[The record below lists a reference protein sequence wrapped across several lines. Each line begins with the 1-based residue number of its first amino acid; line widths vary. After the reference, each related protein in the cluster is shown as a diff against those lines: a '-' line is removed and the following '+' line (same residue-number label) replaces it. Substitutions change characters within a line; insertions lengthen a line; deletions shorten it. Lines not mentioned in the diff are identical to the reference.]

1 VDCQEYVGEHLAA
14 HADNELTAQERRAA
28 EDHLAG
34 CPACRSQLA
43 EERALKAL
51 VRQHVGIVKAPADV
65 RRSIRAALAEVSE
78 RGFLAWNR
86 RDSFGAIASP
96 RQAAEPGDKRPA
108 RLNRPWMWASV
119 AASILVLVVL
129 IAGLDMFSRRASRGI
144 LVPAFDRAVSKFAVF
159 EHDFEPNVPPDAFS
173 ERNGILYAWVMDR
186 DSRTQLSDKIDD
198 VSRAYREADMPAD
211 IYHFEQSGY
220 GLAGGRLERLPDGRP
235 VTYTLYQGY
244 QGSILS
250 ICYKDARMAA
260 PVGAVYAAGVHSFYD
275 YEGYTISLTFYP
287 TGHFVS
293 ILVSRQPL
301 QQLVWTVTLAETAI
315 AAK

>member
-1 VDCQEYVGEHLAA
+1 MDCQEYISEYLAA
-14 HADNELTAQERRAA
+14 HADNEFTAQERRAA

-34 CPACRSQLA
+34 CPACRAQLA
-43 EERALKAL
+43 QERALKAL
-51 VRQHVGIVKAPADV
+51 IRQHVGIVKTPADV

-86 RDSFGAIASP
+86 RDSFGPIASA
-96 RQAAEPGDKRPA
+96 RQAAEPVDKRLA

-119 AASILVLVVL
+119 AASIVVLVVL

-144 LVPAFDRAVSKFAVF
+144 LVPAFDNAIGKFARF
-159 EHDFEPNVPPDAFS
+159 ERDFEPNVPPDAFS
-173 ERNGILYAWVMDR
+173 DRNGILYAWVVDR
-186 DSRTQLSDKIDD
+186 DSLTQLSDKVDD
-198 VSRAYREADMPAD
+198 VARAYREADMPAD

-220 GLAGGRLERLPDGRP
+220 GLAGGRLERLSDGRA

-244 QGSILS
+244 QGNILS
-250 ICYKDARMAA
+250 ICYRDARMAA

-275 YEGYTISLTFYP
+275 YMGYSICLTFYP

-293 ILVSRQPL
+293 ILISRQPL
-301 QQLVWTVTLAETAI
+301 QQLVWAVTLAETAI
-315 AAK
+315 AQK

>member
-1 VDCQEYVGEHLAA
+1 VDCQRYISEYLAA
-14 HADNELTAQERRAA
+14 HADNEVTAQERRAA
-28 EDHLAG
+28 EDHLDG
-34 CPACRSQLA
+34 CPACRAHLA

-51 VRQHVGIVKAPADV
+51 VRQHVGIVKTPADV

-96 RQAAEPGDKRPA
+96 RQAAEPVDKTLA
-108 RLNRPWMWASV
+108 RLNQPWMWASV
-119 AASILVLVVL
+119 AASVLVLVVL
-129 IAGLDMFSRRASRGI
+129 IAGLDMFSRRASREI
-144 LVPAFDRAVSKFAVF
+144 LVPAFDNAISKFARF
-159 EHDFEPNVPPDAFS
+159 ERGFEPNVPLDAFS
-173 ERNGILYAWVMDR
+173 DRDGIIYAWVVDR
-186 DSRTQLSDKIDD
+186 DSRTQLADKVDD
-198 VSRAYREADMPAD
+198 VTRAYREAEMPAD

-235 VTYTLYQGY
+235 VTYTLYVGY

-260 PVGAVYAAGVHSFYD
+260 PVGAVYAAGEHSFYD
-275 YEGYTISLTFYP
+275 YMGYSICLTFYP

-293 ILVSRQPL
+293 ILVGRQPL

-315 AAK
+315 AQN

>member
-1 VDCQEYVGEHLAA
+1 VDCQEYISEYLAA
-14 HADNELTAQERRAA
+14 HADNELTGQERRAA
-28 EDHLAG
+28 EDHLAS
-34 CPACRSQLA
+34 CPACRGQLA

-51 VRQHVGIVKAPADV
+51 MRQQAGIVKTPADV

-78 RGFLAWNR
+78 RGFLVWNR
-86 RDSFGAIASP
+86 RDSFGAIASSH
-96 RQAAEPGDKRPA
+96 QAAESVDKRLA

-129 IAGLDMFSRRASRGI
+129 ITGLDMLSRRASREI
-144 LVPAFDRAVSKFAVF
+144 SVPAFDSAISKFARF
-159 EHDFEPNVPPDAFS
+159 ERDFEPNVPLDAFS
-173 ERNGILYAWVMDR
+173 DHDGISYAWVVDR
-186 DSRTQLSDKIDD
+186 NSLTELSDRIDD
-198 VSRAYREADMPAD
+198 VARAYREADMPAD

-220 GLAGGRLERLPDGRP
+220 GLAGGRLERMPEGRP
-235 VTYTLYQGY
+235 VTYTLYVGY

-250 ICYKDARMAA
+250 ICYRDARMAA
-260 PVGAVYAAGVHSFYD
+260 PVGAAYASGVHSFYD
-275 YEGYTISLTFYP
+275 YQGYTICLTFYP

-315 AAK
+315 AQK

>member
-1 VDCQEYVGEHLAA
+1 MDCQEYISEYLAA

-34 CPACRSQLA
+34 CPVCRAQLA

-51 VRQHVGIVKAPADV
+51 VRQHVGIVKTPADV

-96 RQAAEPGDKRPA
+96 RRAAEPMDKRLA

-119 AASILVLVVL
+119 AASIVVLVVL
-129 IAGLDMFSRRASRGI
+129 IAGLDMFSRRASSGI
-144 LVPAFDRAVSKFAVF
+144 LVPAFDNAIIKFARF
-159 EHDFEPNVPPDAFS
+159 ERDFEPNVPLDAFS
-173 ERNGILYAWVMDR
+173 DRDGILYAWMVDR
-186 DSRTQLSDKIDD
+186 DSLTQLSDKVDD
-198 VSRAYREADMPAD
+198 VARAYREADMPAD

-220 GLAGGRLERLPDGRP
+220 GLAGGRLERLSDGRP

-244 QGSILS
+244 QGNILS

-275 YEGYTISLTFYP
+275 YMGYTICLTFYP

-293 ILVSRQPL
+293 ILISRQPL
-301 QQLVWTVTLAETAI
+301 QQLVWAVTLARTAI
-315 AAK
+315 AQK

>member
-1 VDCQEYVGEHLAA
+1 VDCREYISEYLAA

-28 EDHLAG
+28 EDHLAS
-34 CPACRSQLA
+34 CPACRAQLT

-51 VRQHVGIVKAPADV
+51 MRQHVGIVKTPADV

-86 RDSFGAIASP
+86 RDNFGAIASA
-96 RQAAEPGDKRPA
+96 RQAAEPVEKRLA

-129 IAGLDMFSRRASRGI
+129 IAGLDMFSRRASREI
-144 LVPAFDRAVSKFAVF
+144 LVPAFDSAISKFARF
-159 EHDFEPNVPPDAFS
+159 ERDFEPNVPLDAFS
-173 ERNGILYAWVMDR
+173 DHDGISYAWVVDR
-186 DSRTQLSDKIDD
+186 NSLAELSDKIDD
-198 VSRAYREADMPAD
+198 VTRAYREADMPAD

-220 GLAGGRLERLPDGRP
+220 GLAGGRLERLPDGRL
-235 VTYTLYQGY
+235 VTYTLYAGY
-244 QGSILS
+244 QGNILS
-250 ICYKDARMAA
+250 ICYRDARMAA
-260 PVGAVYAAGVHSFYD
+260 PVGAVYASGEHSFYD
-275 YEGYTISLTFYP
+275 YMGYSICLTFYP

-293 ILVSRQPL
+293 ILISRQPL

-315 AAK
+315 AEK